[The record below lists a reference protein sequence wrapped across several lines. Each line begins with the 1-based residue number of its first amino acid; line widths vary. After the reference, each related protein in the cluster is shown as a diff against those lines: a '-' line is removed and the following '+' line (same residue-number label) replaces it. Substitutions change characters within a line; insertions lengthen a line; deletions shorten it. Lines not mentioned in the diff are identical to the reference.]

1 MVSAYES
8 DVESDENDSND
19 GEETTSNKNKSSPS
33 QRSSSDDE
41 ALGGRQNEDAKRSRD
56 NSADSSSI
64 NDVDDNDKRASKR
77 EHESDNDD
85 YSTSIKNLRNQADYN
100 EITNVVIESKEEI
113 YVSNDSSASLINNQ
127 RRISN
132 ITDGSENI
140 NENVILN
147 PQYSKL

>member
-1 MVSAYES
+1 VSAYES

-19 GEETTSNKNKSSPS
+19 GEETVSNKNKSSPS

-41 ALGGRQNEDAKRSRD
+41 AVGGRQDEDSKRSRD

-64 NDVDDNDKRASKR
+64 IDVDDNDKKASR
-77 EHESDNDD
+77 RDHESDNDD

-100 EITNVVIESKEEI
+100 EITNAVIESKEEI
-113 YVSNDSSASLINNQ
+113 YVSNESSTTSLVSNQ
-127 RRISN
+127 RISN
-132 ITDGSENI
+132 IIDGSENI

-147 PQYSKL
+147 PQYSKY